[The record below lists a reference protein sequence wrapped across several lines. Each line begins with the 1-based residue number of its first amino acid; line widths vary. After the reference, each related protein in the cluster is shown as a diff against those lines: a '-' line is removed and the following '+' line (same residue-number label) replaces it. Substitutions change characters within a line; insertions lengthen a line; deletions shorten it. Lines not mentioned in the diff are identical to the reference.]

1 VSKAFTKDDAW
12 EEPLIPPRA
21 PLPDGAP
28 NLVTPRGMQLL
39 RAELAELEAERQ
51 GLAGQSSDEVEIRRR
66 LAIATGRLRD
76 LSARIASAEVVEA
89 SPQTHD
95 VVRFGSSVVVRT
107 ESGDREGEERRLQ
120 IVGVDEADAANGLV
134 AFTAPIAR
142 AIMGLEVGETA
153 SLITPHGEESL
164 LIDAV
169 ANAAG
174 LSRLEPPAM
183 TCPECGEKMAFND
196 FPERYFSFL
205 SPQ

>member
-1 VSKAFTKDDAW
+1 MSKAFTKDDAW

-51 GLAGQSSDEVEIRRR
+51 GLAGQSSDEVESRRR

-153 SLITPHGEESL
+153 SLITPRGEESL
-164 LIDAV
+164 LIV
-169 ANAAG
+169 
-174 LSRLEPPAM
+174 SIH
-183 TCPECGEKMAFND
+183 
-196 FPERYFSFL
+196 
-205 SPQ
+205 